1 MCQMEGTGGPVS
13 GSVLTLLVRE
23 GGREGSREGK
33 RAILT
38 PREAGAKGGVT
49 ASTRHRERDNFI
61 DVSPGCSFN
70 T

>member
-1 MCQMEGTGGPVS
+1 MEGTGGPAS

-23 GGREGSREGK
+23 GSREGG

-38 PREAGAKGGVT
+38 HREGGAKGGVT
-49 ASTRHRERDNFI
+49 DGTRHRESDNFI
-61 DVSPGCSFN
+61 DVSPGSSFN

>member
-23 GGREGSREGK
+23 GSREGG

-38 PREAGAKGGVT
+38 CREEGAKGGVT
-49 ASTRHRERDNFI
+49 DGTRHRENDNFI
-61 DVSPGCSFN
+61 DVSPGSSFN

>member
-23 GGREGSREGK
+23 GSRDGN

-38 PREAGAKGGVT
+38 HREEGAQCGVT
-49 ASTRHRERDNFI
+49 AGTRHRERDNFI
-61 DVSPGCSFN
+61 DVSPGSSFN

>member
-23 GGREGSREGK
+23 GSREGN

-38 PREAGAKGGVT
+38 NREGGAKCSVT
-49 ASTRHRERDNFI
+49 AGTWHREMDNFI
-61 DVSPGCSFN
+61 DVSLGSSFN